1 MGIWAIIE
9 ADDKIRETINQV
21 SIAGGGAIGGS
32 LAGQLARFSRL
43 GAACGPYA
51 AACTLGIMIVGAI
64 IGGILGDRV
73 SDTFEE
79 EAADFIR
86 WNLI

>member
-1 MGIWAIIE
+1 
-9 ADDKIRETINQV
+9 
-21 SIAGGGAIGGS
+21 
-32 LAGQLARFSRL
+32 
-43 GAACGPYA
+43 
-51 AACTLGIMIVGAI
+51 MIVGTI
-64 IGGILGDRV
+64 IGGIMGDSV